1 MVGLDIRP
9 IKTAA
14 DDHVV
19 PQEISALIASD
30 PALGPPDG
38 DRLDVLVTLM
48 PAYAAKYFAIGP
60 PDAVETIK
68 LRSEQPG
75 LAPRDLELTIGS
87 PGRVSWGLS
96 GKRRLSLAL
105 LWRLH
110 QGLGIAAG
118 TSIRPPRGA

>member
-1 MVGLDIRP
+1 MAP
-9 IKTAA
+9 N
-14 DDHVV
+14 
-19 PQEISALIASD
+19 
-30 PALGPPDG
+30 PALGTPDG
-38 DRLDVLVTLM
+38 GRLDVLVTLM

-60 PDAVETIK
+60 PDAVEPIK
-68 LRSEQPG
+68 LRSWQPG
-75 LAPRDLELTIGS
+75 LAPRDLEPTIGS

-110 QGLGIAAG
+110 HGLGIAAG